1 MSEEIVL
8 SDYLEE
14 LRREIQSLREQ
25 LSVLLQEKEDLI
37 YHVCPKLESRYA
49 SVIGVYENRAHYL
62 ELQILELKRRIEMMQ
77 AAINRAKTIS
87 MEQMEDQ
94 IRKEYQAFHDK
105 VEEERKKAEQDQK
118 SQREKEAKE
127 QEFRKA
133 WEEKYGKSKSG
144 VPSEDADQGR
154 QKEQDASDKSGDP
167 FGDKADGEESG
178 DSRKAGEDKTPN
190 LKDLYRKIVK
200 RLHPDVN
207 PNATE
212 REKELF
218 RKATKAYQE
227 GDLVT
232 LQEIYDE
239 IFTGASEEMEADD
252 LTPERLQE
260 IVRKLKEQIC
270 AVQEEIRKI
279 KNRVPYLYKKLLDD
293 PEKIRLVQEKIMEAI
308 ALYESEINRLQGIM
322 EDVQSQMASG
332 SI

>member
-14 LRREIQSLREQ
+14 LRREIRSLREQ

-77 AAINRAKTIS
+77 AAINRAKAIS

-118 SQREKEAKE
+118 SQWEKEAKE

-144 VPSEDADQGR
+144 DN
-154 QKEQDASDKSGDP
+154 
-167 FGDKADGEESG
+167 
-178 DSRKAGEDKTPN
+178 RKAGEDKTPN

-239 IFTGASEEMEADD
+239 IFTGVSEEMEADD

-260 IVRKLKEQIC
+260 IVRKLKEQIR

-322 EDVQSQMASG
+322 KDVQGQMASG
-332 SI
+332 GI

>member
-8 SDYLEE
+8 SNYLEE
-14 LRREIQSLREQ
+14 LRREIRSLREQ

-77 AAINRAKTIS
+77 AAINRAKAIS

-105 VEEERKKAEQDQK
+105 VEEERKKAEQNQK

-144 VPSEDADQGR
+144 DN
-154 QKEQDASDKSGDP
+154 
-167 FGDKADGEESG
+167 
-178 DSRKAGEDKTPN
+178 RKAGEDKTPN

-260 IVRKLKEQIC
+260 IVRKLKEQIR

-322 EDVQSQMASG
+322 KDVQGQMASG
-332 SI
+332 GI

>member
-14 LRREIQSLREQ
+14 LRREIRSLREQ

-77 AAINRAKTIS
+77 AAINRAKAIS

-133 WEEKYGKSKSG
+133 WEEKYGN
-144 VPSEDADQGR
+144 
-154 QKEQDASDKSGDP
+154 
-167 FGDKADGEESG
+167 KADGEESE
-178 DSRKAGEDKTPN
+178 DNRKAGEDKTPN

-260 IVRKLKEQIC
+260 IVRKLKEQIR

-322 EDVQSQMASG
+322 KDVQGQMASG
-332 SI
+332 GI

>member
-94 IRKEYQAFHDK
+94 IRKEYQDFHDK

-133 WEEKYGKSKSG
+133 WEEKYGKNKSG
-144 VPSEDADQGR
+144 APSENTDKEG
-154 QKEQDASDKSGDP
+154 QKEQDASSNGGDH
-167 FGDKADGEESG
+167 FGDRDKGEESG
-178 DSRKAGEDKTPN
+178 DDRNASEKKPPN

-239 IFTGASEEMEADD
+239 VFTGASEEMEGGD

-260 IVRKLKEQIC
+260 MIRKLKEQIL
-270 AVQEEIRKI
+270 AVREEIGKI
-279 KNRVPYLYKKLLDD
+279 KNGVPYLYKKLLGD

-308 ALYESEINRLQGIM
+308 ALYESEMNRLQEILK
-322 EDVQSQMASG
+322 DVQEQMAQNAG
-332 SI
+332 

>member
-1 MSEEIVL
+1 M
-8 SDYLEE
+8 
-14 LRREIQSLREQ
+14 
-25 LSVLLQEKEDLI
+25 
-37 YHVCPKLESRYA
+37 
-49 SVIGVYENRAHYL
+49 
-62 ELQILELKRRIEMMQ
+62 
-77 AAINRAKTIS
+77 
-87 MEQMEDQ
+87 
-94 IRKEYQAFHDK
+94 
-105 VEEERKKAEQDQK
+105 
-118 SQREKEAKE
+118 
-127 QEFRKA
+127 
-133 WEEKYGKSKSG
+133 
-144 VPSEDADQGR
+144 
-154 QKEQDASDKSGDP
+154 
-167 FGDKADGEESG
+167 
-178 DSRKAGEDKTPN
+178 
-190 LKDLYRKIVK
+190 
-200 RLHPDVN
+200 N

-212 REKELF
+212 CEKELF

-239 IFTGASEEMEADD
+239 VFTGASEEMEAND

-322 EDVQSQMASG
+322 KDVQSQMASG

>member
-8 SDYLEE
+8 SNYLEE
-14 LRREIQSLREQ
+14 LRREIRSLREQ

-77 AAINRAKTIS
+77 AAINRAKAIS

-105 VEEERKKAEQDQK
+105 VEEERKKAEQNQK

-144 VPSEDADQGR
+144 DN
-154 QKEQDASDKSGDP
+154 
-167 FGDKADGEESG
+167 
-178 DSRKAGEDKTPN
+178 RKAGEDKTPN

-260 IVRKLKEQIC
+260 IVRKLKEQIR

-322 EDVQSQMASG
+322 KDVQSQMASG